1 MKQAYVRLVGIGEM
15 ILEVEDSL
23 ADGLE
28 KKSQW
33 AVSTLIK
40 RARQGLGIDNKKA
53 VQFQYGM
60 VRGVTT
66 IG

>member
-1 MKQAYVRLVGIGEM
+1 MKQAYVRLIGIGEM
-15 ILEVEDSL
+15 IIEVENGL

-28 KKSQW
+28 KRSQW

-40 RARQGLGIDNKKA
+40 RARQGLGIDNKQA
-53 VQFQYGM
+53 IQFQYGM
-60 VRGVTT
+60 VRSTTT

>member
-15 ILEVEDSL
+15 IIEVEDGL
-23 ADGLE
+23 AYGLE
-28 KKSQW
+28 MRSQW

-40 RARQGLGIDNKKA
+40 RARRELGIDNKKA
-53 VQFQYGM
+53 IQFQYGM
-60 VRGVTT
+60 VRSVTT